1 MPLDFVHAPA
11 ILLER
16 SHRPSRVAR
25 RLGPGTFAS
34 FIRLTYRLG
43 PPSDGLFSASERPAT
58 PDFHV
63 SEETLM
69 QTPKA
74 MICKSREDQNHWR
87 ARAEAARVHAQQMI
101 EPVTKGMMVEVAE
114 YYESLARRAGGK
126 IVRN

>member
-1 MPLDFVHAPA
+1 MPRQSF
-11 ILLER
+11 LER

-69 QTPKA
+69 QTPK
-74 MICKSREDQNHWR
+74 RR
-87 ARAEAARVHAQQMI
+87 ARVTWESKISGDDSEVGARY
-101 EPVTKGMMVEVAE
+101 T
-114 YYESLARRAGGK
+114 
-126 IVRN
+126 